1 MLRSLVR
8 PLTRALI
15 GARARLENR
24 IDPPV
29 VVLLY
34 HRVAVLVDD
43 PDLLAVTPDRFRE
56 QLIWLKS
63 RFPVIRFE
71 AEWSDGDKP
80 AVVITFDDG
89 YADNFHI
96 ALPILSELDIP
107 ATFFVTSGQL
117 DCGEEF
123 WWDELVRLLPGTD
136 AKAPVLEVPAGQST
150 DRLDVSTA
158 SARQTAYW
166 NVHQRLL
173 SAPVTV
179 RRGVVAAL
187 RDWRGSDGTV
197 RESHRA
203 LSSSELT
210 RLAGN
215 PLVTI
220 GAHTVSHTR
229 LSVLDV
235 EAQRMEIAE
244 SKTDLETRIG
254 RPIEVFAYPF
264 GGRRDY
270 TSESIALCK
279 EAGFRKAASNFP
291 GNAHRWTDPLQIP
304 RHLVRNWNVEEF
316 SLRVESFFAR

>member
-1 MLRSLVR
+1 MLRSVVR
-8 PLTRALI
+8 PLVHALADAKSRI
-15 GARARLENR
+15 QNL

-34 HRVAVLVDD
+34 HRVAVLADD
-43 PDLLAVTPDRFRE
+43 PDMLAVTPARFRE

-71 AEWSDGDKP
+71 TEWSVIDKP

-89 YADNFHI
+89 YADNFHA
-96 ALPILSELDIP
+96 ALPILSDLDIP
-107 ATFFVTSGQL
+107 ATFFVTAGQI

-123 WWDELVRLLPGTD
+123 WWDELARLLSGSS
-136 AKAPVLEVPAGQST
+136 AAAPVLEIPVGQGT

-173 SAPVTV
+173 DAPVTA
-179 RRGVVAAL
+179 RRSVVAAL
-187 RDWRGSDGTV
+187 RGWRGSDGTV
-197 RESHRA
+197 RESHRT

-210 RLAGN
+210 RLAEH

-229 LSVLDV
+229 LSVLDI
-235 EAQRMEIAE
+235 EAQRKEITA
-244 SKTDLETRIG
+244 SKADLETRIG
-254 RPIEVFAYPF
+254 RPVEVFAYPF

-270 TSESIALCK
+270 TSDSTALCR
-279 EAGFRKAASNFP
+279 EAGFRKAASNFG
-291 GNAHRWTDPLQIP
+291 GNAHRWSDPHQIP
-304 RHLVRNWNVEEF
+304 RHLVRNWSVDEF
-316 SLRVESFFAR
+316 AMRVESFFAR